1 MKIKTTW
8 NDIIYFD
15 LIKRNGL
22 IYANDGIII
31 RMLRVSNPE
40 VEVERVITVKGIKIG
55 IKSIVADGYT
65 HLGFFA
71 KED

>member
-8 NDIIYFD
+8 NDITYFD

-22 IYANDGIII
+22 IYTDNGIII

-40 VEVERVITVKGIKIG
+40 VEVEEVVTVKGIKIG
-55 IKSIVADGYT
+55 IKSVEADGYT